1 MSLTGAYHIFAG
13 LDQQGTNKALQA
25 FFGAR
30 PHYLHYGS
38 VPFVAA
44 SSVSVTQ
51 VPPIAF
57 PGVPG
62 GIPYAIDLTVPAVD
76 LYPPD
81 GALPP
86 PLALGPDQ
94 LSIETEV
101 TITLGC
107 MAGTQGQKGHVTPVR
122 TTLKVIAIAHP
133 VSHYFSPGVG
143 YVSFQVDEVL
153 LVERGATLAAGRA
166 RLPARDD
173 PQRGARRRPAA
184 LRPHRRRLRSSS
196 PWRRARTSRTI
207 KSRSGEMFSDA
218 RHHCRSG

>member
-143 YVSFQVDEVL
+143 YVSFQVDQVL
-153 LVERGATLAAGRA
+153 LVDVAPPSLQAVLDCLLEMILNAVLADVQLPFDLIDAGFVKLA
-166 RLPARDD
+166 LEAGPDIADD
-173 PQRGARRRPAA
+173 Q
-184 LRPHRRRLRSSS
+184 
-196 PWRRARTSRTI
+196 I
-207 KSRSGEMFSDA
+207 KIWGDVF
-218 RHHCRSG
+218 

>member
-44 SSVSVTQ
+44 SSLSVTQ
-51 VPPIAF
+51 VTPIAF

-81 GALPP
+81 SSLPP
-86 PLALGPDQ
+86 PLALGADQ

-107 MAGTQGQKGHVTPVR
+107 MAGTVGRDRKINPVR
-122 TTLKVIAIAHP
+122 T
-133 VSHYFSPGVG
+133 
-143 YVSFQVDEVL
+143 
-153 LVERGATLAAGRA
+153 
-166 RLPARDD
+166 RL
-173 PQRGARRRPAA
+173 
-184 LRPHRRRLRSSS
+184 
-196 PWRRARTSRTI
+196 
-207 KSRSGEMFSDA
+207 
-218 RHHCRSG
+218 

>member
-81 GALPP
+81 SALPP
-86 PLALGPDQ
+86 PLGLGPDQ

-107 MAGTQGQKGHVTPVR
+107 NMAGKEGRNITPVR

-143 YVSFQVDEVL
+143 YVSFHVDQVL
-153 LVERGATLAAGRA
+153 LVDAAPPSLQA
-166 RLPARDD
+166 VLDC
-173 PQRGARRRPAA
+173 
-184 LRPHRRRLRSSS
+184 LL
-196 PWRRARTSRTI
+196 
-207 KSRSGEMFSDA
+207 EMILNA
-218 RHHCRSG
+218 V

>member
-1 MSLTGAYHIFAG
+1 MSLTGSYHIFAA

-51 VPPIAF
+51 VPTIAF

-76 LYPPD
+76 LYPP
-81 GALPP
+81 GSALPP

-107 MAGTQGQKGHVTPVR
+107 MASAEGRKGHVTPVR

-133 VSHYFSPGVG
+133 ISHYFSPGVG
-143 YVSFQVDEVL
+143 YVSFQVGQVL
-153 LVERGATLAAGRA
+153 LVDVVPPSLQAVLDCLLEMILNAVLADVQLPFDLIDADFVKLALQAGPDIA
-166 RLPARDD
+166 DD
-173 PQRGARRRPAA
+173 E
-184 LRPHRRRLRSSS
+184 
-196 PWRRARTSRTI
+196 I
-207 KSRSGEMFSDA
+207 KLWGDVF
-218 RHHCRSG
+218 

>member
-25 FFGAR
+25 FFGVR

-81 GALPP
+81 SSLPP

-107 MAGTQGQKGHVTPVR
+107 SAGTVGRDRNITPVR

-133 VSHYFSPGVG
+133 VSYYFSPGVG
-143 YVSFQVDEVL
+143 YVSFQVDQVL
-153 LVERGATLAAGRA
+153 LEDVAPKSLQAVLDCLLEMILNAVLADVQLPFDLIDAGFVKLA
-166 RLPARDD
+166 LEAGPDIKDD
-173 PQRGARRRPAA
+173 Q
-184 LRPHRRRLRSSS
+184 
-196 PWRRARTSRTI
+196 I
-207 KSRSGEMFSDA
+207 KIWGDVS
-218 RHHCRSG
+218 

>member
-81 GALPP
+81 GAPPP

-153 LVERGATLAAGRA
+153 LVDVAPPSLQAVLDCLLEMILNAVLADVQLPFDLIDAGFVKLA
-166 RLPARDD
+166 LEAGPDIADD
-173 PQRGARRRPAA
+173 Q
-184 LRPHRRRLRSSS
+184 
-196 PWRRARTSRTI
+196 I
-207 KSRSGEMFSDA
+207 KIWGDVF
-218 RHHCRSG
+218 

>member
-25 FFGAR
+25 FFSAR

-38 VPFVAA
+38 VPFVSA

-94 LSIETEV
+94 LSIATEV

-107 MAGTQGQKGHVTPVR
+107 MAGTEGRKGHVTPVR
-122 TTLKVIAIAHP
+122 TRLKVTAIAHP

-143 YVSFQVDEVL
+143 YVTFQVDQVL
-153 LVERGATLAAGRA
+153 LVDVAPPSLQAVLDCLLEMILNAVLAEVQLSFDLIDAGFVKLA
-166 RLPARDD
+166 LEAGPDIADD
-173 PQRGARRRPAA
+173 Q
-184 LRPHRRRLRSSS
+184 
-196 PWRRARTSRTI
+196 I
-207 KSRSGEMFSDA
+207 KIWGDVF
-218 RHHCRSG
+218 

>member
-1 MSLTGAYHIFAG
+1 MSLTGAYHVFAG
-13 LDQQGTNKALQA
+13 IDQQGTNKALQA

-81 GALPP
+81 GPLPP

-107 MAGTQGQKGHVTPVR
+107 MAGTEGRKGQVTPVR

-143 YVSFQVDEVL
+143 YVSFQVDQVL
-153 LVERGATLAAGRA
+153 LVDVAPPSLQAVLDCLLEMILNAVLADVQLPFDLIDADFVKLALEAGPDIA
-166 RLPARDD
+166 DD
-173 PQRGARRRPAA
+173 Q
-184 LRPHRRRLRSSS
+184 
-196 PWRRARTSRTI
+196 I
-207 KSRSGEMFSDA
+207 KIWGDVS
-218 RHHCRSG
+218 

>member
-153 LVERGATLAAGRA
+153 LVDVAPPSLQAVLDCLLEMILNAVLADVQLPFDLIDAGFVKLA
-166 RLPARDD
+166 LEAGPDIADD
-173 PQRGARRRPAA
+173 Q
-184 LRPHRRRLRSSS
+184 
-196 PWRRARTSRTI
+196 I
-207 KSRSGEMFSDA
+207 KIWGDVF
-218 RHHCRSG
+218 

>member
-25 FFGAR
+25 FFGVR

-81 GALPP
+81 SSLPP

-107 MAGTQGQKGHVTPVR
+107 MAGTVGRDRNITPVR

-143 YVSFQVDEVL
+143 YVSFQVDQVL
-153 LVERGATLAAGRA
+153 LEDVAPKSLQAVLDCLLEMILNAVLADVQLPFDLIDAGFVKLA
-166 RLPARDD
+166 LEAGPDIKDD
-173 PQRGARRRPAA
+173 Q
-184 LRPHRRRLRSSS
+184 
-196 PWRRARTSRTI
+196 I
-207 KSRSGEMFSDA
+207 KIWGDVS
-218 RHHCRSG
+218 

>member
-1 MSLTGAYHIFAG
+1 MSLTGAYHVDASI
-13 LDQQGTNKALQA
+13 DQQGTNRALQA

-38 VPFVAA
+38 APFVAA

-51 VPPIAF
+51 VPAIAF

-86 PLALGPDQ
+86 PLVLGPDQ
-94 LSIETEV
+94 LSVTTNV

-107 MAGTQGQKGHVTPVR
+107 TTGTEDTGKGGKVTPVR
-122 TTLKVIAIAHP
+122 TTLDVIAIAHP

-143 YVSFQVDEVL
+143 YVTFHVDQVL
-153 LVERGATLAAGRA
+153 LPGVAPPSLQAVLDCLLEMILNALLSSVQLPFDIIDAKFVKLALEAG
-166 RLPARDD
+166 PAIADD
-173 PQRGARRRPAA
+173 QIQIWGDV
-184 LRPHRRRLRSSS
+184 S
-196 PWRRARTSRTI
+196 
-207 KSRSGEMFSDA
+207 
-218 RHHCRSG
+218 

>member
-1 MSLTGAYHIFAG
+1 MSLTGTYHIFAG

-38 VPFVAA
+38 VPLVAA

-76 LYPPD
+76 LFPPD
-81 GALPP
+81 GALTP
-86 PLALGPDQ
+86 PLVLGPDQ

-122 TTLKVIAIAHP
+122 TTLEVIAIANP
-133 VSHYFSPGVG
+133 FSHYFSPGVG
-143 YVSFQVDEVL
+143 YVSFQVDQVL
-153 LVERGATLAAGRA
+153 LVDVAPPSLQAVLDCLLEMILNAVLADVQ
-166 RLPARDD
+166 LPSTSST
-173 PQRGARRRPAA
+173 PAS
-184 LRPHRRRLRSSS
+184 SSS
-196 PWRRARTSRTI
+196 PWRRPDIADDQI
-207 KSRSGEMFSDA
+207 KISGDVF
-218 RHHCRSG
+218 